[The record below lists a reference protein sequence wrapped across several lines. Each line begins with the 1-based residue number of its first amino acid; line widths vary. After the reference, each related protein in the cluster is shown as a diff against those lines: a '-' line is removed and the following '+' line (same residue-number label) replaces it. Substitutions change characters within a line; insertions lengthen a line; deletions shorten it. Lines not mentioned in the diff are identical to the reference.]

1 MTQAEKQPPDVTT
14 QDPRQFLRNLT
25 ELPDGRVPLA
35 HAALAAGML
44 DPVSVSSTD
53 QIDTALQQLD
63 AFGADLARRM
73 GDSSPD
79 AATAADCLAGILHLE
94 AGFTGD
100 SDNYDDLRNAN
111 LFRVLERQRGLP
123 VALGI
128 IYIHVGR
135 AAGLTVDGLAFPGH
149 FLIRVEMAGSRVVV
163 DPFFDGIQRD
173 AASLRELL
181 KTMQGVGSE
190 LASDHYE
197 TVPDRE
203 VLFRLQNNI
212 KAGLIDGERLAEAAT
227 VVETMVMMR
236 PDEAGLW
243 RDAGILHAN
252 AGNLR
257 AALDAFG
264 HFMDL
269 EPRDKARMQVQA
281 LVDDLRKRL
290 N

>member
-1 MTQAEKQPPDVTT
+1 MTDR
-14 QDPRQFLRNLT
+14 DPRQFLRRLS
-25 ELPDGRVPLA
+25 EQPDGRLPLA
-35 HAALAAGML
+35 HAALAAGLL
-44 DPVSVSSTD
+44 DPVSVSSGD
-53 QIDTALQQLD
+53 CVAESLEQLD

-73 GDSSPD
+73 GSTPPD
-79 AATAADCLAGILHLE
+79 AATAADCLSGILHLE

-100 SDNYDDLRNAN
+100 SDSYDDLRNAN
-111 LFRVLERQRGLP
+111 LFRVLECRHGLP
-123 VALGI
+123 VTLGI

-135 AAGLTVDGLAFPGH
+135 AAGLIVDGLAFPGH
-149 FLIRVEMAGSRVVV
+149 FLIRVETAGGRVVI

-190 LASDHYE
+190 LSSNHYE
-197 TVPDRE
+197 TVSDRD

-212 KAGLIDGERLAEAAT
+212 KARLVDGDRLAEAAN

-236 PDEAGLW
+236 PGEPALW
-243 RDAGILHAN
+243 RDAGVLHAN

-257 AALDAFG
+257 AAIEAFG

-269 EPRDKARMQVQA
+269 EPRENARIQVQA